1 MDRDYKVILAAS
13 GLNTVVTAMLYASLQ
28 FRALEISGSL
38 FYVGLVGS
46 LPYLGLFVMAY
57 VWGLVSDYLG
67 KRKNIVIVSGVI
79 GSVLF
84 FLYPFLTSIE
94 GLIILRLIQ
103 VCLMGS
109 VILLIAVVTEK
120 FPAEKGKVIGDL
132 NVPLA
137 AGWVIGAALA
147 AFLYKTPYLSP
158 EVSEWVFF
166 IICAVVGLAASAVLI
181 PLKEP
186 KKDNGTTFGS
196 LKDMLVFKNR
206 RGVGILC
213 MATLLLL
220 TGNYIIYSVFATY
233 LQTPTFD
240 LQEWQ
245 IGLIIAGSGLFGMFI
260 FRFAGRLVDRKGRK
274 AVLLPT
280 MAMYAIS
287 WTIYAATANIVII
300 TILWILPY
308 WSFFTTSSTAMV
320 SDLTDD
326 RERGRGVG
334 ILNAAI
340 NFGNFAG
347 SLIGG
352 FLAER
357 YGYSVA
363 YCIAAVFVLMGF
375 IVAFGTKE
383 TKTEKLPVEKAPVK

>member
-1 MDRDYKVILAAS
+1 MDRDYKVILAAT

-28 FRALEISGSL
+28 FMALEISGSL
-38 FYVGLVGS
+38 FYVGLVSS

-57 VWGLVSDYLG
+57 VWGLLSDYLG
-67 KRKNIVIVSGVI
+67 KRKNIVIVSGMI

-84 FLYPFLTSIE
+84 LLYPFLTSIE
-94 GLIILRLIQ
+94 ELIILRLIQ

-120 FPAEKGKVIGDL
+120 FPTEKGKVIGDL

-137 AGWVIGAALA
+137 AGWVIGAGLA
-147 AFLYKTPYLSP
+147 AILFQTPAMASKGVQLSLFPNVSP
-158 EVSEWVFF
+158 EVLQWIFF
-166 IICAVVGLAASAVLI
+166 ITCTIIGLAASVVLI
-181 PLKEP
+181 PLHEL
-186 KKDNGTTFGS
+186 KKDSSTS
-196 LKDMLVFKNR
+196 LGPFREMLNFNNKR
-206 RGVGILC
+206 EIGILC
-213 MATLLLL
+213 TATALLL

-233 LQTPTFD
+233 LQIPAFN
-240 LQEWQ
+240 LAPWQ
-245 IGLIIAGSGLFGMFI
+245 IGLIVAGSGLFGMFV

-280 MAMYAIS
+280 IAVYAIS
-287 WTIYAATANIVII
+287 WTIYASTANIYII

-320 SDLTDD
+320 SDLTDE

-347 SLIGG
+347 SLLGG
-352 FLAER
+352 LLAMR
-357 YGYSVA
+357 
-363 YCIAAVFVLMGF
+363 F

-383 TKTEKLPVEKAPVK
+383 TKPEKLSVEKAPVK